1 MPTPEPRAR
10 RTRVLLGLLGSA
22 LLPARCAGC
31 GRWETTVCP
40 QCLALL
46 DGPPVLV
53 EHLPGAQDLQAH
65 ALSPY
70 AGPMRALVLAWKNG
84 AREDLRAVM
93 ARAGHQA
100 GTDWIKDLN
109 PAARK
114 ALAGRRGLLVVP
126 APSGWARRL
135 RGRLVA
141 ADLADAVAA
150 GIAVG
155 LSSSATAQVVPPGQ
169 ASPTAHAT
177 SPPGTPVALVASA
190 DVLRRRGGR
199 AHQVGLSSRARR
211 LNRSAPPLVLS
222 PVSGWAVLLVD
233 DVVTTGTTLG
243 ACARALREAGAL
255 VLGALAVAAAPAP
268 AMPRLVARAPAARPG
283 RAGPSLALG

>member
-1 MPTPEPRAR
+1 MPAACLPPSPPSEPRACR
-10 RTRVLLGLLGSA
+10 ALSLLGLLGSA

-31 GRWETTVCP
+31 GRWETTLCP

-46 DGPPVLV
+46 NGPPVLV
-53 EHLPGAQDLQAH
+53 NHLPGAQDLEAH

-70 AGPMRALVLAWKNG
+70 AGPVRALVLAWKNG
-84 AREDLRAVM
+84 AREDVRAVM
-93 ARAGHQA
+93 ARAGRQA
-100 GTDWIKDLN
+100 GADW
-109 PAARK
+109 AAGLSQEARQ

-126 APSGWARRL
+126 APSGRARRL

-141 ADLADAVAA
+141 ADLADAVAT
-150 GIAVG
+150 GIAHG
-155 LSSSATAQVVPPGQ
+155 LSSTPGEQ
-169 ASPTAHAT
+169 
-177 SPPGTPVALVASA
+177 VALVASA

-211 LNRSAPPLVLS
+211 LNRSAAPLVLS

-255 VLGALAVAAAPAP
+255 VIGALAVAAAPAP
-268 AMPRLVARAPAARPG
+268 ISPSADAPPQRPP
-283 RAGPSLALG
+283 GP